1 MHFLQQQGHK
11 QVQVPFAIVSINILW
26 ELKISSPI
34 TIIAF
39 QKKIQKR
46 FVKSLQSDFF
56 RITIF
61 PNQISKLTFQ
71 ALIILLKSFFCR
83 DMTFSENYPGY
94 LRDNCRIFFFWNMM
108 RGIGQ
113 LCIAFDHYRID
124 IPDIKTI
131 ALKNKL
137 IKIYFRGNNLNFH
150 LIKLLI

>member
-1 MHFLQQQGHK
+1 
-11 QVQVPFAIVSINILW
+11 
-26 ELKISSPI
+26 
-34 TIIAF
+34 
-39 QKKIQKR
+39 
-46 FVKSLQSDFF
+46 
-56 RITIF
+56 
-61 PNQISKLTFQ
+61 
-71 ALIILLKSFFCR
+71 
-83 DMTFSENYPGY
+83 
-94 LRDNCRIFFFWNMM
+94 M